1 VPIVVGGLGQP
12 EDGNLVAQGMGH
24 AGAAAPGEMA
34 AVITATATLT
44 ATASTSSEQPGP
56 EPEPE
61 PTRRGGY
68 VHAGHRKPKPKPV
81 PVRKPVYAEMSAV
94 LPGWADVTAT
104 AVTSSRRPQVDEE
117 LLLLVGAF

>member
-1 VPIVVGGLGQP
+1 MPIVVGGLGQP

-24 AGAAAPGEMA
+24 AGAAAPGGMA

-56 EPEPE
+56 EPEP
-61 PTRRGGY
+61 TRRGGY
-68 VHAGHRKPKPKPV
+68 VHAGHRKPKPRPV

>member
-12 EDGNLVAQGMGH
+12 EDGNLVAQGIGH

-44 ATASTSSEQPGP
+44 ATASVDAGVVEQP
-56 EPEPE
+56 
-61 PTRRGGY
+61 RRM
-68 VHAGHRKPKPKPV
+68 AGHFGRRPPKPA
-81 PVRKPVYAEMSAV
+81 PVRKTVYAEMSAV

-104 AVTSSRRPQVDEE
+104 AVATSRRPQVDEE
-117 LLLLVGAF
+117 ELLLVGAF

>member
-34 AVITATATLT
+34 ATITATATVT

-56 EPEPE
+56 EPEP
-61 PTRRGGY
+61 TSRGGY
-68 VHAGHRKPKPKPV
+68 AHAGHRKPKPRPTPA
-81 PVRKPVYAEMSAV
+81 PVRNPVYAEMSAV

-104 AVTSSRRPQVDEE
+104 AVATSRRPQVDEE
-117 LLLLVGAF
+117 LLLLVGAL